1 MGVGVAVGSGV
12 GVGAG
17 SGTVI
22 DVAVEVGLGVG
33 VGWSQATSATT
44 VAQSNAARPN
54 HALIGT
60 PTQEKLKSF
69 LASSLVYPEQIQRC
83 NSACDSPQGRAHHR
97 VELQSYSQSQEEK
110 QARQQ
115 EQQHVSGGFDYRCHS
130 CTLSYHPLHCS
141 DRPSLRFIPWY
152 RLRLRTPSL
161 ASPLSHCG

>member
-1 MGVGVAVGSGV
+1 MGVGVAVGSGVGVDVAVGSGAGV

-33 VGWSQATSATT
+33 VVWSQATSATT

-69 LASSLVYPEQIQRC
+69 LASALQYQIQ
-83 NSACDSPQGRAHHR
+83 
-97 VELQSYSQSQEEK
+97 V
-110 QARQQ
+110 
-115 EQQHVSGGFDYRCHS
+115 
-130 CTLSYHPLHCS
+130 
-141 DRPSLRFIPWY
+141 
-152 RLRLRTPSL
+152 
-161 ASPLSHCG
+161 